1 MDLKDLIMNYIITSL
16 IISLTTTHIIT
27 SLQLETSDLIS
38 LASVVISA
46 LSLVGALIT
55 YIIKS
60 ISDYN
65 KKIEEMRPNVFI
77 SYENEFSYGLFN
89 QRLILK
95 NYGKT
100 TAWISSISINPPFE
114 NKGDADFLANTFTNI
129 KDFPLAPGQKLDTVI
144 GVSGAN
150 DEKIINENRE
160 YIINY
165 ESEDRKRKYSSRYI
179 VNEEGYPILRR
190 TDKSKDVIEI
200 RSSINKVSEELKKIN
215 ENGINIK
222 KKKKEKKLF

>member
-1 MDLKDLIMNYIITSL
+1 MDLKDLIMKYMIASL
-16 IISLTTTHIIT
+16 MISLTTTHIIT

-114 NKGDADFLANTFTNI
+114 NKGGADFLANTFATI
-129 KDFPLAPGQKLDTVI
+129 KDFPLAPGQKLDTLI
-144 GVSGAN
+144 GASGQI
-150 DEKIINENRE
+150 DETIIKTKRE

-165 ESEDRKRKYSSRYI
+165 ESEDRKRHYISKYT
-179 VNEEGYPILRR
+179 VNEEGYPVLLRV
-190 TDKSKDVIEI
+190 DKSKDVIEI
-200 RSSINKVSEELKKIN
+200 KKSIKTVSEELKKIN
-215 ENGINIK
+215 NKGVEIK
-222 KKKKEKKLF
+222 KVKEKTIL

>member
-1 MDLKDLIMNYIITSL
+1 MNYIIASL
-16 IISLTTTHIIT
+16 MISLTTTHIIT

-114 NKGDADFLANTFTNI
+114 NKGGADFSANTFATI
-129 KDFPLAPGQKLDTVI
+129 KDFPLAPSQKLDTII
-144 GVSGAN
+144 GVSGAL
-150 DEKIINENRE
+150 DEKIIKANRE

-165 ESEDRKRKYSSRYI
+165 ESEDRKQQYTSRYI
-179 VNEEGYPILRR
+179 VNEEGYPVLRR
-190 TDKSKDVIEI
+190 IDKSKNVIEI
-200 RSSINKVSEELKKIN
+200 KNSIKTVSEELKKLT
-215 ENGINIK
+215 IK
-222 KKKKEKKLF
+222 VLK

>member
-1 MDLKDLIMNYIITSL
+1 MNYIIASL
-16 IISLTTTHIIT
+16 MISLTTTHIIT

-77 SYENEFSYGLFN
+77 SYENEFSYGFFN

-114 NKGDADFLANTFTNI
+114 NKGGADFSANTFATI
-129 KDFPLAPGQKLDTVI
+129 KDFPLAPSQKLDTII
-144 GVSGAN
+144 GVSGAL
-150 DEKIINENRE
+150 DEKIIKANRE

-165 ESEDRKRKYSSRYI
+165 ESEDRKQQYTSRYI
-179 VNEEGYPILRR
+179 VNEEGYPVLRR
-190 TDKSKDVIEI
+190 IDKSKDVIEI
-200 RSSINKVSEELKKIN
+200 KNSIKNVSEELKKIN
-215 ENGINIK
+215 NKGVEMK
-222 KKKKEKKLF
+222 KSKRKQTIL

>member
-1 MDLKDLIMNYIITSL
+1 MNYIITSL

>member
-1 MDLKDLIMNYIITSL
+1 MDLKDLIMNYIIASL
-16 IISLTTTHIIT
+16 MISLTTTHIIT

-114 NKGDADFLANTFTNI
+114 NKGGADFSANTFATI
-129 KDFPLAPGQKLDTVI
+129 KDFPLAPSQKLDTII
-144 GVSGAN
+144 GVSGAL
-150 DEKIINENRE
+150 DEKIIKANRE

-165 ESEDRKRKYSSRYI
+165 ESEDRKQQYTSRYI
-179 VNEEGYPILRR
+179 VNEEGYPVLRR
-190 TDKSKDVIEI
+190 IDKSKNVIEI
-200 RSSINKVSEELKKIN
+200 KNSIKTVSEELKKLT
-215 ENGINIK
+215 IK
-222 KKKKEKKLF
+222 VLK